1 MNNIKSPM
9 SFEGSFQ
16 IQAVFLKNQTI
27 ILEPDIL
34 QKLEQ
39 KGYGEIDKNKLI
51 LKPFESLYLL
61 YTGKLTLFK
70 GKKKI
75 DFDSLLQIHK
85 QHDENILTKFLVYRD
100 LRTKGYTVKDGFGF
114 GSDFRVYGKG
124 DFAEK
129 GAKFLVFSLS
139 EGKREKIG
147 KLQKMIEEITNM
159 GKEPIIAVIERRGEI
174 IYYKISRMNFNQ
186 NAPKME
192 MKHFDF

>member
-1 MNNIKSPM
+1 M

-51 LKPFESLYLL
+51 LKPFESLFLL

-85 QHDENILTKFLVYRD
+85 QQDEHILTKFLVYRD
-100 LRTKGYTVKDGFGF
+100 LRTKGY
-114 GSDFRVYGKG
+114 
-124 DFAEK
+124 
-129 GAKFLVFSLS
+129 
-139 EGKREKIG
+139 
-147 KLQKMIEEITNM
+147 
-159 GKEPIIAVIERRGEI
+159 
-174 IYYKISRMNFNQ
+174 
-186 NAPKME
+186 
-192 MKHFDF
+192 

>member
-51 LKPFESLYLL
+51 LKPFESLFLL